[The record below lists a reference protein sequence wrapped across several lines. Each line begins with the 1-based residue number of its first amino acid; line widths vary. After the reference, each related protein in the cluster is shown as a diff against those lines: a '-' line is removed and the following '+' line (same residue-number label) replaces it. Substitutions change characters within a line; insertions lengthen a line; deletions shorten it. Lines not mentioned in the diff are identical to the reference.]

1 MTPENAASTLE
12 ERGIVWQGIGFAA
25 FGALSLPI
33 LWIYSEADHWT
44 IGVYRIAVTQLSW
57 AFVVSIALIIEGAR
71 RMFETKTEIRRAARE
86 KFIRKTREK
95 AIAEGREVGLAE
107 GERLATDLMR
117 SKLDRYG
124 VVLPRE
130 AEDDIFGG
138 DNGRKS

>member
-1 MTPENAASTLE
+1 MTLENAASTLE

-57 AFVVSIALIIEGAR
+57 AFVVSIALIIERVR

-95 AIAEGREVGLAE
+95 AIAEAAGR
-107 GERLATDLMR
+107 
-117 SKLDRYG
+117 LDW
-124 VVLPRE
+124 
-130 AEDDIFGG
+130 
-138 DNGRKS
+138 RKVND